1 MKNKLVISILTSLI
15 ILTLSGALI
24 LFMQKNESKIT
35 IAKSLEYWK
44 LGATKLA
51 IKLVDKNCS
60 KGDGNSC
67 TLEALYLSKLRNKT
81 KSNYKL
87 ISLVNKVSYLYNKAC
102 ILKQPFACGMLYRY
116 DMSLVDIDY
125 YKSLFQSP
133 LVYSMFRQKLINKCL
148 NSGDNEQDCEMKVDN
163 EIANIN
169 TYIAKMQYYEKHKD
183 KYRKLFCKYAKSYN
197 PGNVYFVSDIQKKVY
212 DDYIEYLKNT
222 VKDFRMRY
230 CND

>member
-116 DMSLVDIDY
+116 DMSLVDADY

-133 LVYSMFRQKLINKCL
+133 LVYSMIRQKLINECL
-148 NSGDNEQDCEMKVDN
+148 NNGIMK
-163 EIANIN
+163 NIKIRIRN
-169 TYIAKMQYYEKHKD
+169 
-183 KYRKLFCKYAKSYN
+183 
-197 PGNVYFVSDIQKKVY
+197 YFVSMLNHIILVM
-212 DDYIEYLKNT
+212 YILLAIFKRKYMMIILNT
-222 VKDFRMRY
+222 
-230 CND
+230 